1 MKIENKSI
9 STVLVGLIPLPTI
22 VVPLLA
28 GMEPQM
34 IFGLSNSFL
43 SGFVGGSSIFGMII
57 LLALSNRNQKAVNL
71 K

>member
-22 VVPLLA
+22 VTPLLA

-34 IFGLSNSFL
+34 IFGLSNF
-43 SGFVGGSSIFGMII
+43 FG
-57 LLALSNRNQKAVNL
+57 
-71 K
+71 

>member
-22 VVPLLA
+22 VAPFLA

-34 IFGLSNSFL
+34 IFGLSNSFW
-43 SGFVGGSSIFGMII
+43 SGFVGGSSIVGMII
-57 LLALSNRNQKAVNL
+57 LLALSNRNQKVVNL

>member
-22 VVPLLA
+22 VAPLLA
-28 GMEPQM
+28 SMEPQV
-34 IFGLSNSFL
+34 IFGLSNFFW
-43 SGFVGGSSIFGMII
+43 SGFVGGSSIVGMII
-57 LLALSNRNQKAVNL
+57 LLALSNRNPKVVNL